1 MSTPPYPDTLPQLLR
16 AQAEAA
22 PARAGF
28 VVKNAARGRQSLTW
42 GLLWGDVQRIAR
54 VFQRN
59 GLSRGDRLAILLPPC
74 AQWELAHQ
82 AGLLLGLVIV
92 GVEYP
97 AADER
102 LEFVLTDCDV
112 AAILLDR
119 QETWDRIPPRV
130 RQRIR
135 FAVAIHTPSR
145 VDDSAPLMSWSELTQ
160 TEPSDEQ
167 WITEP
172 TADDPATL
180 IYTSGTTGTPKA
192 IEFSHR
198 QLLVA
203 CMSIL
208 DAFPELQPGDRTLCW
223 LPMSHLFQRM
233 VNLIAIARGLTI
245 HFTDDPQKIMLHLEE
260 AKPSF
265 FAAVPRFFEK
275 LADQLHENPEQRHD
289 WFSSVKIAVTGSA
302 PMPPRLL
309 EFLHDR
315 GLLVLEAYGLS
326 ENAVPI
332 AVNRTGAFRFGSVGK
347 VLATNEVRLTDDGEI
362 LVRGPGVFHGYRG
375 TGGPSEGFTDDGFFH
390 TGDCGHFDRE
400 GFLYLTG
407 RKSDMIK
414 TSTGCRVA
422 PARLEAIYGRCPLVE
437 QVVIVGNG
445 RKYLSALVTLNV
457 PAVQESIER
466 CGRSLPAGTQ
476 LSRSPEV
483 KRLVEECLAG
493 LGNGLA
499 SHERP
504 VAVALLPRP
513 LSVSEGELTSAHKL
527 RRAQIERNYSEIID
541 SLYQWTDVKPGSD
554 MRSACSGKRKP
565 S

>member
-1 MSTPPYPDTLPQLLR
+1 MSIPPYPDTVPQLLR

-28 VVKNAARGRQSLTW
+28 FVPNAAGGRQGLTW
-42 GLLWGDVQRIAR
+42 GRLWDDVQRIAR
-54 VFQRN
+54 ALRRT

-74 AQWELAHQ
+74 AEWELAHQ

-97 AADER
+97 ASEER

-112 AAILLDR
+112 AAILLD
-119 QETWDRIPPRV
+119 QQATWDRIPPRV
-130 RQRIR
+130 KQRIR
-135 FAVAIHTPSR
+135 FAVALHARSR
-145 VDDSAPLMSWSELTQ
+145 VDDPAPLLPWSELTQ
-160 TEPSDEQ
+160 NEPSDELLKPG
-167 WITEP
+167 P
-172 TADDPATL
+172 TADDPAAL
-180 IYTSGTTGTPKA
+180 IYTSGTTGSPKA
-192 IEFSHR
+192 IEFTHR

-233 VNLIAIARGLTI
+233 VNLIAMARGLAI
-245 HFTDDPQKIMLHLEE
+245 HFVEDPHKIMLYLEE

-289 WFSSVKIAVTGSA
+289 WFGSVKIAVTGSA
-302 PMPPRLL
+302 PMPRQLF

-332 AVNRTGAFRFGSVGK
+332 AVNRTAAFRFGSVGK
-347 VLATNEVRLTDDGEI
+347 VLATNEVRLSADGEI
-362 LVRGPGVFHGYRG
+362 LVRGPGLFHGYRG
-375 TGGPSEGFTDDGFFH
+375 TGGFSEDFTEDGFFR
-390 TGDCGHFDRE
+390 TGDCGHFDGE

-407 RKSDMIK
+407 RKSDIIK

-445 RKYLSALVTLNV
+445 RKYVSALVTLNV
-457 PAVQESIER
+457 PAVQESLER
-466 CGRSLPAGTQ
+466 IGRSPPIGAQ
-476 LSRSPEV
+476 LARSPEV
-483 KRLVEECLAG
+483 HRLVEECLAG
-493 LGNGLA
+493 LGSGLA
-499 SHERP
+499 SYERP
-504 VAVALLPRP
+504 GAVAVLPRP
-513 LSVSEGELTSAHKL
+513 LSATEGELTAAHKL

-541 SLYQWTDVKPGSD
+541 SLYQWTDVTPGSD
-554 MRSACSGKRKP
+554 ERSACNGKRKP